1 MFEVA
6 IDQKLIERAAKLLKE
21 GQLVAFPT
29 ETVYGLGADA
39 SNPLAIKSL
48 YEAKG
53 RPSSHPVIVHL
64 HSVEQIAVWATD
76 LPDSVEVLARAFWPG
91 PMTLVLKR
99 AAGVLDAVTG
109 GQDTVGLRIPNHPL
123 ALALLK
129 EFGGGLVAPSANKFG
144 RLSPTSAADVR
155 AEFANELALVLDG
168 GPCQVGI
175 ESTIIDLTS
184 ARPRILRPGMLSV
197 TDVFAALGEKY
208 KASEH
213 EGGENSAST
222 IVDVAAKRQEMNNV
236 NAPHEVEDIRVPGSL
251 ASHYAPVTPLHL
263 VPSSEFSAYL
273 EANLEED
280 RNVAVISFH
289 SRPSEFSERAW
300 VRLPKHPG
308 DFARLIYSTLRR
320 LDALNP
326 RMIILESPP
335 VSDGVRNLPDDDW
348 TAVNDRLVRAAFRP

>member
-1 MFEVA
+1 MPEIT
-6 IDQKLIERAAKLLKE
+6 IDQELIVEAARLLKE

-39 SNPLAIKSL
+39 SNASAIKKL

-64 HSVEQIAVWATD
+64 HHVEQIADWAID
-76 LPDSVEVLARAFWPG
+76 IPESAAILARAFWPG

-99 AAGVLDAVTG
+99 AAKVLDAVTG
-109 GQDTVGLRIPNHPL
+109 GQDTVGLRIPSHPF
-123 ALALLK
+123 ALAVLK

-155 AEFANELALVLDG
+155 AEFGNELAMVLDG
-168 GPCQVGI
+168 GSCQVGI

-184 ARPRILRPGMLSV
+184 GRPKIRRPGMISASRVFSV
-197 TDVFAALGEKY
+197 LGEKFETRER
-208 KASEH
+208 KGNEL
-213 EGGENSAST
+213 SAVTNVDANAEKKST
-222 IVDVAAKRQEMNNV
+222 TTDK
-236 NAPHEVEDIRVPGSL
+236 HEDIRVPGSL
-251 ASHYAPVTPLHL
+251 ASHYAPVTPLYL
-263 VPSSEFSAYL
+263 VPSSEFSAFLDSQL
-273 EANLEED
+273 EVD
-280 RNVAVISFH
+280 RNLAVVSFH
-289 SRPSEFSERAW
+289 SPSGEFSERTWAT
-300 VRLPKHPG
+300 LPKNPV

-335 VSDGVRNLPDDDW
+335 VSDEDW
-348 TAVNDRLVRAAFRP
+348 SAVNDRLGRAAFRQ